1 MDVDRY
7 YLIYSTMT
15 LTTASLIGLVGIFII
30 FRIQLQRDRI
40 RQAYIDMHKLLN
52 LEPEV
57 TTWDDLTQGIKE
69 VLETKE
75 DEKGKQQKA
84 VEHKHNRVKKSK
96 EILRY
101 TINWG
106 VFTLAYIGAL
116 FAIYIFV
123 LHFHNEL
130 PFMETHR
137 FQVEIATFAL
147 DMIAVIILLKYLIT
161 CILPK
166 GDEYLY

>member
-1 MDVDRY
+1 MEIDRY
-7 YLIYSTMT
+7 YIIYSTMT
-15 LTTASLIGLVGIFII
+15 LATASLIGLVGIFII

-40 RQAYIDMHKLLN
+40 RQAYIDMHKLLKM
-52 LEPEV
+52 EPKKASWSE
-57 TTWDDLTQGIKE
+57 LHRGIKQ
-69 VLETKE
+69 VLETEEESENK
-75 DEKGKQQKA
+75 KA
-84 VEHKHNRVKKSK
+84 VEFKHRRVKNSE

-106 VFTLAYIGAL
+106 VFTLAYIGLL
-116 FAIYIFV
+116 FLIYTFV

-130 PFMETHR
+130 PFMQTHR
-137 FQVEIATFAL
+137 FQIEIVTFIL
-147 DMIAVIILLKYLIT
+147 NVIGLIILLKYLIT

>member
-1 MDVDRY
+1 MEIDRY
-7 YLIYSTMT
+7 YIIYSTMT
-15 LTTASLIGLVGIFII
+15 LATSSLIGLVGIFII

-40 RQAYIDMHKLLN
+40 RQTYIEMHKLLK
-52 LEPEV
+52 LEPEKAS
-57 TTWDDLTQGIKE
+57 WSELHHGIKR
-69 VLETKE
+69 VLETE
-75 DEKGKQQKA
+75 EKSENKKA
-84 VEHKHNRVKKSK
+84 LEFKNKRVKKSE

-106 VFTLAYIGAL
+106 VFTLSYIGLL
-116 FAIYIFV
+116 FLIYVFV

-130 PFMETHR
+130 PFMQTHR
-137 FQVEIATFAL
+137 FQVEVGTFILNAIA
-147 DMIAVIILLKYLIT
+147 IVILLKYLIT

>member
-1 MDVDRY
+1 MDIDRY
-7 YLIYSTMT
+7 YIIYSTMT
-15 LTTASLIGLVGIFII
+15 LATSSLIGLVGIFII

-40 RQAYIDMHKLLN
+40 RQTYIEMHKLLK
-52 LEPEV
+52 LEPEKAS
-57 TTWDDLTQGIKE
+57 WKDLHQGIKQ

-75 DEKGKQQKA
+75 ESGNKKVVEFKQA
-84 VEHKHNRVKKSK
+84 RVKNS
-96 EILRY
+96 ERILRY

-106 VFTLAYIGAL
+106 VFTLAYIGLL
-116 FAIYIFV
+116 FLIYVFV

-130 PFMETHR
+130 TFMQAHR
-137 FQVEIATFAL
+137 FQVEMATFVLDVIAL
-147 DMIAVIILLKYLIT
+147 AILLKYLIT